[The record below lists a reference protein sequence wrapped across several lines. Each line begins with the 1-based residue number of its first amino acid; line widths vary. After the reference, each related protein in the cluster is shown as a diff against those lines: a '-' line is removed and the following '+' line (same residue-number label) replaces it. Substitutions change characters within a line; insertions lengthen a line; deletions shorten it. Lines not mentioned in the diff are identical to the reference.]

1 MELLAPAESRVYIPM
16 FKSCMICTDF
26 SDGLHRL
33 VNFIP
38 QLAKGGIKQV
48 VFVHSVPLWEEGEI
62 PRVDQEG
69 IQKAQAYL
77 SQALVKVPEQI
88 DVKIEVPSGR
98 PIDTI
103 PRILE
108 TYNSEVIITGTP
120 IRSLLQEKI
129 FGSTSKGLAK
139 LVTIPLM
146 TLRPELI
153 STYTDEE
160 LSLRC
165 QHLWRYL
172 LIPYNDSESARYLI
186 KRIKEYAQKR
196 PENSLEKCMLCSIVE
211 EGGRRGIP
219 IDYRLQEAQ
228 EKLEEAKQELEEVG
242 LQVQI
247 EVKAGNPIQEVLH
260 LALDFDI
267 SAIAIGDVG
276 SSNLFEWTKPS
287 FASDLLC
294 RSWFPVLLFSPKR

>member
-1 MELLAPAESRVYIPM
+1 
-16 FKSCMICTDF
+16 MICTDF

-69 IQKAQAYL
+69 IEKAQAYL

-139 LVTIPLM
+139 LVTTPLM

-219 IDYRLQEAQ
+219 IDHRLQEAR
-228 EKLEEAKQELEEVG
+228 EKLEEAKQELEQVG
-242 LQVQI
+242 LQVQV

-276 SSNLFEWTKPS
+276 SSNFFEWTKPS